1 MRQAPTSKLIGFFA
15 LSAVA
20 GVVASTQV
28 AWAQRTDPTIG
39 ATKSA
44 TPPVAATPESLLS
57 STARLDPSQPLNL
70 EGDELIYDS
79 AGQRVIARGNVEIVY
94 NGYTLRAD
102 EVVYDQGAGTLT
114 AIGNVT
120 LVEPRGTVTR
130 GERITL
136 TDDFRD
142 GFVEALSVRT
152 ADESQITARRAIRR
166 DGQVSVFE
174 DGKFTPCASDN
185 GPPLWCIA
193 ASRVTYDQG
202 NKTISY
208 EDAEFRFLGVPV
220 IYVPYFEHAD
230 PTVKRQSGFLQPEYD
245 FSETRGVSVTIPY
258 YFALAPN
265 YDFTFNPRYMSEQ
278 GFMFQGTWRH
288 RLAFG
293 GVTGAY
299 SVFVAGI
306 DQDASDL
313 PGGVAENSS
322 LDGLRGTVE
331 TVGDF
336 SLSSWWRFGWDVTI
350 ESDDTFRR
358 FYKFDSLLE
367 TDRVNSAYLIG
378 QSDRNYFSVLGY
390 HLGGLRLDQT
400 PVSESVVHPVIDWNY
415 IFGQSVLGG
424 ELSWDV
430 NALSLSRSGFASDAG
445 DLNSSHNRVSAV
457 VNWRRKMMDSIGI
470 TYTPFANLRGD
481 AFVLEDVVNASTTNE
496 DSQTP
501 VRGSAAAGI
510 LASYPWV
517 ARTVSAS
524 HVVEP
529 IGQVIFRT
537 ASNIDEDI
545 PNEDA
550 RSVVFDDTNLFE
562 IDKFSGYDRI
572 ETGSRANV
580 GLQYTFQLNSGGYAR
595 LLAGQSF
602 RISGDNGFADTGTIF
617 TNSDVNGDG
626 IVDSSDGEP
635 GITQANGLET
645 DRSDYVLGLYLSPSR
660 VFTMAGQG
668 RFDETDLS
676 VARADIFARA
686 AYGPLFASGTYSYIS
701 DELVEANALSFAV
714 DDDDE
719 LGDQHELIANVGL
732 KLTQNWEIA
741 AGVRY
746 DIDRNFRLADSFEV
760 KYSDECFV
768 LSVAYTSSYV
778 DDAAPD
784 IERDQTVSLRF
795 NLKHLGEFG
804 TNAGIDTF

>member
-1 MRQAPTSKLIGFFA
+1 MRQAPKLYCTKLLA
-15 LSAVA
+15 LAACA
-20 GVVASTQV
+20 GLVGGTDV
-28 AWAQRTDPTIG
+28 AWGQRSEDPTIG

-44 TPPVAATPESLLS
+44 SPPATRGPADLL
-57 STARLDPSQPLNL
+57 TNNIQIDPSQPLDL

-79 AGQRVIARGNVEIVY
+79 AGQRVIARGNVEIAY
-94 NGYTLRAD
+94 SGYTLRAD
-102 EVVYDQGAGTLT
+102 EVVYDQAAGTLT
-114 AIGNVT
+114 AVGNVI

-152 ADESQITARRAIRR
+152 SDQSQITARRAIRR

-174 DGKFTPCASDN
+174 DGKFTPCATDGSS
-185 GPPLWCIA
+185 PPLWCIA
-193 ASRVTYDQG
+193 ASRVTHDQA

-220 IYVPYFEHAD
+220 VYIPYFEHAD
-230 PTVKRQSGFLQPEYD
+230 PTVKRQSGFLQPEYN
-245 FSETRGVSVTIPY
+245 FSEARGVSVTIPY

-265 YDFTFNPRYMSEQ
+265 YDFTFNPTYMSRQ
-278 GFMFQGTWRH
+278 GLMYQGTWRH
-288 RLAFG
+288 RLAAG
-293 GVTGAY
+293 GISGGYTVSFA
-299 SVFVAGI
+299 AI
-306 DQDASDL
+306 DQNADDL
-313 PGGVAENSS
+313 PGESVDNAN

-331 TVGDF
+331 TTGDF
-336 SLSSWWRFGWDVTI
+336 SLSSWWRFGWDVTV

-358 FYKFDSLLE
+358 FYKFDSLLQ

-378 QSDRNYFSVLGY
+378 QSDRNYFSMLGY
-390 HLGGLRLDQT
+390 HFGGLQLNET

-415 IFGQSVLGG
+415 IVGQSILGG

-430 NALSLSRSGFASDAG
+430 NTLSLTRSGEAIDAG
-445 DLNSSHNRVSAV
+445 NLNSSHNRVSAI
-457 VNWRRKMMDSIGI
+457 VNWRRKLMDQIGI

-481 AFVLEDVVNASTTNE
+481 AFILDDIVNASTVE
-496 DSQTP
+496 SDSQTEF
-501 VRGSAAAGI
+501 RGTAAAGV
-510 LASYPWV
+510 LASYPWISHS
-517 ARTVSAS
+517 RDAS
-524 HVVEP
+524 HVLEP

-537 ASNIDEDI
+537 SSDVDSVI

-562 IDKFSGYDRI
+562 IDKFSGYDRV

-580 GLQYTFQLNSGGYAR
+580 GVQYTFQLNSGGYAR

-602 RISGDNGFADTGTIF
+602 KLSGDNQFADTGQVV
-617 TNSDVNGDG
+617 TNTDPLDT
-626 IVDSSDGEP
+626 EP

-645 DRSDYVLGLYLSPSR
+645 DRSDYVLGMYLSPSR
-660 VFTMAGQG
+660 IFTFAGQG

-676 VARADIFARA
+676 IARADVFSRA
-686 AYGPLFASGTYSYIS
+686 AYGPIFASATYSYIS
-701 DELVEANALSFAV
+701 DELVEANALSFLV
-714 DDDDE
+714 DDSDE
-719 LGDQHELIANVGL
+719 AGDQHELIANVGL

-741 AGVRY
+741 AGVRW

-778 DDAAPD
+778 DEAAPD

-795 NLKHLGEFG
+795 SLKHLGEFQ
-804 TNAGIDTF
+804 TNAGLETF